1 MPLYG
6 TFTAAPMP
14 SRGQKKTND
23 ERLMTMAELAAYLHL
38 GQKTVLRLATTNKLP
53 GLLVDNQWR
62 FKRSAVDAW
71 LEDQFEDPGELEE
84 VPDGMHVPLGD
95 LLSDEG
101 MLHDLQARD
110 ALAVIEELA
119 ARAYANRWLAD
130 KPWFVGALV
139 ERESLAST
147 AMEGGVAFLHTRVQ
161 DKGKIVRPFVLVGRS
176 YNGIDYG
183 GPDGRPTYLFF
194 LLGLKYDRMHLP
206 ILGRLARIMRNP
218 QTVSR
223 LRALP
228 SGAKMRAFLLQEDA
242 AALAAPRAAP
252 VFANAAAV
260 DRKDRLRVI
269 MRRAAVQKHRASKQ
283 QPTAPR
289 KRKK

>member
-1 MPLYG
+1 MP
-6 TFTAAPMP
+6 T
-14 SRGQKKTND
+14 RGNKKKDAD

-38 GQKTVLRLATTNKLP
+38 GQKTVLRLATSNKIP
-53 GLLVDNQWR
+53 GLLVDEQWR
-62 FKRSAVDAW
+62 FKRSAVDSW
-71 LEDQFEDPGELEE
+71 LETQFVEGPGDLAD

-101 MLHDLQARD
+101 VIHDMSARD

-130 KPWFVGALV
+130 KPWFIGALV

-147 AMEGGVAFLHTRVQ
+147 AMEGGVAFLHTRAQ
-161 DKGKIVRPFVLVGRS
+161 DKGKIVRPFVVVGRS
-176 YNGIDYG
+176 YHGIDFG
-183 GPDGRPTYLFF
+183 APDGRPTYLFF
-194 LLGLKYDRMHLP
+194 LLGLKYDRLHLP
-206 ILGRLARIMRNP
+206 ILGRLARVMRNP
-218 QTVSR
+218 ATVAK

-228 SGAKMRAFLLQEDA
+228 SGAKMRSHLLQEDA
-242 AALAAPRAAP
+242 AALAAPRNAP
-252 VFANAAAV
+252 VFQAPASV

-283 QPTAPR
+283 VPTAPAR
-289 KRKK
+289 RDSKKRK

>member
-1 MPLYG
+1 MCALR
-6 TFTAAPMP
+6 AMP
-14 SRGQKKTND
+14 SRNQKKPGE
-23 ERLMTMAELAAYLHL
+23 ERLMTPAELAAYLHL
-38 GQKTVLRLATTNKLP
+38 GQKTVLRLASANKLP

-71 LEDQFEDPGELEE
+71 LEDQFEDPTELAD

-101 MLHDLQARD
+101 VIVDLGARD
-110 ALAVIEELA
+110 AFGVIEELA
-119 ARAYANRWLAD
+119 ARAYSNRWLAD

-147 AMEGGVAFLHTRVQ
+147 AMEGGVAFLHTRAH
-161 DKGKIVRPFVLVGRS
+161 DKGKITRPFVVVGRS
-176 YNGIDYG
+176 YHGIDYG
-183 GPDGRPTYLFF
+183 APDGRPTYLFF

-218 QTVSR
+218 ATVSR

-228 SGAKMRAFLLQEDA
+228 NGSKIRAHLLQEDA

-252 VFANAAAV
+252 VFASPAHV

-269 MRRAAVQKHRASKQ
+269 MRRAAVQKHRASKDH
-283 QPTAPR
+283 PAAKPK
-289 KRKK
+289 KRK

>member
-1 MPLYG
+1 
-6 TFTAAPMP
+6 MP
-14 SRGQKKTND
+14 SRGQKKNND

-38 GQKTVLRLATTNKLP
+38 GQKTVLRLASSNKMP

-71 LEDQFEDPGELEE
+71 LEDQFEDPGEILEE

-147 AMEGGVAFLHTRVQ
+147 AMEGGVAFLHTRAH

-183 GPDGRPTYLFF
+183 APDGRPTYLFF

-218 QTVSR
+218 QTVSK

-242 AALAAPRAAP
+242 AALAAPRGQP
-252 VFANAAAV
+252 VFAGAAAV

-269 MRRAAVQKHRASKQ
+269 MRRAAVQKHRASHQHPVAGPPK
-283 QPTAPR
+283 